1 MKKLTLFFLALL
13 AFSIGFQA
21 CDDTKTYA
29 EMMEEEEDAIANF
42 IREKGIKVISQSEFH
57 ANDSITDVDE
67 NEYVQLASGVYMQ
80 IVDRGSENPAD
91 TVKNRDDILVRF
103 MEYDILQQ
111 DTTLTNL
118 YDVPLVDEFKYTV
131 TSSSIAGIFT
141 QGYMLNYYGSSVPAG
156 WLVPLSYI
164 RDKAHVRLIVPHKM
178 GHSTAMSYVYP
189 YYYDIQ
195 KYQIWYN

>member
-80 IVDRGSENPAD
+80 IVNKGSENPAD
-91 TVKNRDDILVRF
+91 TVYNNANILVRF
-103 MEYDILQQ
+103 LEYDILQQ

-118 YDVPLVDEFKYTV
+118 YEVGTVDEFRYTV

-195 KYQIWYN
+195 KYQIWN